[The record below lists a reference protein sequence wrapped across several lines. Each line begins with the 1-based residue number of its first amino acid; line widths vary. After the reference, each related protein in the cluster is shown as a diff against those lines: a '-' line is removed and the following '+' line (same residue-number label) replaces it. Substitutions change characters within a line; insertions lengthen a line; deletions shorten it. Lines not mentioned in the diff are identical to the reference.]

1 MLDLQSSSLF
11 PMAPEDLADLID
23 IPLSQWP
30 GNCHAIACAIRD
42 LAPVKGMRVARGHY
56 HGSISRESVYSG
68 GPLQQHSWLVA
79 PDGRIL
85 DPTRWAMECPEHPE
99 IYLGPCDHY
108 DEGGRALAACMPP
121 PFPGRGPDFSA
132 NVAKLG
138 QEDRAHLARLVGLQ
152 DPHSPILSDQIR
164 RAAQLDPDDDKDLA
178 SLYQLLEKAGLKG
191 IVPIDSWVRVMQPE
205 TIYCRPDANR
215 YFTLPEAEGISP
227 QILVARLLVAFC
239 LVEHRDNLSEELE
252 EHDISLEGYY
262 ESLDRFEKWDMPLEY
277 LPNED
282 QFTLGVVISDLLG
295 NGFGQSLRVERYAA
309 SLGYQGARCAKAI
322 NEVAA
327 AFGLCEVW

>member
-1 MLDLQSSSLF
+1 
-11 PMAPEDLADLID
+11 MAPEDLADLID

-42 LAPVKGMRVARGHY
+42 LVPVKGMRVARGHY
-56 HGSISRESVYSG
+56 HGPISRGSVYSG

-85 DPTRWAMECPEHPE
+85 DPTRWAMECPERPG

-108 DEGGRALAACMPP
+108 DEGGRALAARMPP

-132 NVAKLG
+132 NVARLD
-138 QEDRAHLARLVGLQ
+138 QEDRARLARLVGLQ
-152 DPHSPILSDQIR
+152 DPHSSILSDQIR
-164 RAAQLDPDDDKDLA
+164 RTAQLDPDDGEDLA
-178 SLYQLLEKAGLKG
+178 SLYRLLEKAGLKG
-191 IVPIDSWVRVMQPE
+191 IIPIDSWVRVMQPE

-215 YFTLPEAEGISP
+215 FFSLPKAEEISP
-227 QILVARLLVAFC
+227 HILVVRLLVAFC
-239 LVEHRDNLSEELE
+239 LVEHRDNLAEELE
-252 EHDISLEGYY
+252 EHGISLDEYY
-262 ESLDRFEKWDMPLEY
+262 TALDRLEKWDMPLNY
-277 LPNED
+277 LPSGD
-282 QFTLGVVISDLLG
+282 RFVLGVVMSDLLG

-309 SLGYQGARCAKAI
+309 SLGYQGARCAEAL

-327 AFGLCEVW
+327 AFGLCAVW